1 MALTQ
6 CPMWVLGA
14 VLGQSQFVWVW
25 SAQRCPGT
33 RWFHPMATSLACLVK
48 NLCTA
53 LSQSDGWKSLC
64 STFTLCMFT
73 VAGAHVD
80 QTVVTTLQEAAKRC
94 GDLKPWHNLVAT
106 FETASFRAIP
116 NSSKFYR
123 TNSTSL
129 ALLSRRIRSVI
140 RWCLSLQEVR
150 TRLSGLLPLALDHA
164 QDQTWHLVLTPSKRL
179 KQWFQTG
186 PQMTR
191 PLHPAAC
198 EQSGVSR
205 IVPDSQWFTV
215 RWGHDWKYAG
225 GNP

>member
-1 MALTQ
+1 MSNVSFWGRSWPISVRL
-6 CPMWVLGA
+6 
-14 VLGQSQFVWVW
+14 
-25 SAQRCPGT
+25 
-33 RWFHPMATSLACLVK
+33 SLERSTFPRHQVISSNGHKLSLVK
-48 NLCTA
+48 RCEKSQTFGTA
-53 LSQSDGWKSLC
+53 LSQSDGWTSLR
-64 STFTLCMFT
+64 STLTLCIFT

-106 FETASFRAIP
+106 FKTASFRAIP

-198 EQSGVSR
+198 E
-205 IVPDSQWFTV
+205 
-215 RWGHDWKYAG
+215 
-225 GNP
+225 